1 MGYRSDVG
9 YKIKFDKDLDW
20 HASIP
25 VEARQVMTSKDL
37 FNTFL
42 AEAKLRDDTKLCFS
56 DDDGVL
62 EIDEN
67 NLSLKFYASSVKWY
81 ESYPDVQCHEALLNL
96 ANEWI
101 EQHDNDERFTSSPI
115 HWAFCR
121 LGEESDDVDERHGND
136 GYDLVY
142 TYRTIEFG

>member
-42 AEAKLRDDTKLCFS
+42 AEAKVKEETKLCFN

-62 EIDEN
+62 DIDEN
-67 NLSLKFYASSVKWY
+67 NLSITFSASSVKWY
-81 ESYPDVQCHEALLNL
+81 ESYSDVQCHEALLDL

-101 EQHDNDERFTSSPI
+101 EQHEKDERFTGSPI
-115 HWAFCR
+115 RWAFCR
-121 LGEESDDVDERHGND
+121 IGEEHDDVEERHGNG

-142 TYRTIEFG
+142 TYRSIEFG

>member
-9 YKIKFDKDLDW
+9 YKIKFDKELDW

-42 AEAKLRDDTKLCFS
+42 AEAKLRDDTKLCFN

-62 EIDEN
+62 DIDEN
-67 NLSLKFYASSVKWY
+67 NLSIRFYASSVKWY
-81 ESYPDVQCHEALLNL
+81 ESYPDVQCHEALLSL

-115 HWAFCR
+115 RWAFCR
-121 LGEESDDVDERHGND
+121 LGEESDDVEERHGND

-142 TYRTIEFG
+142 TYRSIEFG